1 MSVTR
6 REFLVAVPAA
16 GAGLVWAPFVR
27 SPQSPGGWEAVSA
40 APNAPNAPNAAIASS
55 APDAHAA
62 APVVSFHLDQPY
74 LDLTG
79 LEKPYVPPAGLRS
92 GAPLA
97 ALSEEQVFSR
107 FYGFI

>member
-1 MSVTR
+1 MASLSR
-6 REFLVAVPAA
+6 PAIE
-16 GAGLVWAPFVR
+16 GPF
-27 SPQSPGGWEAVSA
+27 EAQK
-40 APNAPNAPNAAIASS
+40 N
-55 APDAHAA
+55 

-79 LEKPYVPPAGLRS
+79 LEKPYIPPAGMRA

-97 ALSEEQVFSR
+97 ELSDEVLSR

>member
-6 REFLVAVPAA
+6 RRFLVAVPAA
-16 GAGLVWAPFVR
+16 GAAVALVPFLAGRR
-27 SPQSPGGWEAVSA
+27 SPQSPGGSEAA
-40 APNAPNAPNAAIASS
+40 AGPGEPVAPGAPRE
-55 APDAHAA
+55 PV

-74 LDLTG
+74 LDVTG
-79 LEKPYVPPAGLRS
+79 LETPYVPPAGMRS

-97 ALSEEQVFSR
+97 ALNEEEVFGR

>member
-1 MSVTR
+1 MSFSR
-6 REFLVAVPAA
+6 RGFLMAV
-16 GAGLVWAPFVR
+16 APFLAIR
-27 SPQSPGGWEAVSA
+27 RGPQSPYGSESEAEAEAEAPDVQRVAPLAPVAQA
-40 APNAPNAPNAAIASS
+40 APV
-55 APDAHAA
+55 

-79 LEKPYVPPAGLRS
+79 LEKPYVPPAGMRS

-97 ALSEEQVFSR
+97 ALSEEEVFSR

>member
-1 MSVTR
+1 VLKSPPLSDLPALSDRPALSDSVTR
-6 REFLVAVPAA
+6 
-16 GAGLVWAPFVR
+16 
-27 SPQSPGGWEAVSA
+27 
-40 APNAPNAPNAAIASS
+40 N
-55 APDAHAA
+55 

-79 LEKPYVPPAGLRS
+79 LEKPYIPPAGMRS

-97 ALSEEQVFSR
+97 ELGDEVLSR

>member
-1 MSVTR
+1 MVTGPAVGAAVALALGR
-6 REFLVAVPAA
+6 R
-16 GAGLVWAPFVR
+16 G
-27 SPQSPGGWEAVSA
+27 PQSPGGSELDAESRVGAPSQ
-40 APNAPNAPNAAIASS
+40 PNAPIAQG
-55 APDAHAA
+55 

-79 LEKPYVPPAGLRS
+79 LEKPYVPPVGMRS

-97 ALSEEQVFSR
+97 ALSEEQILSR

>member
-6 REFLVAVPAA
+6 REFLVTVPAA
-16 GAGLVWAPFVR
+16 GAALTLMPSFTIKN
-27 SPQSPGGWEAVSA
+27 P
-40 APNAPNAPNAAIASS
+40 
-55 APDAHAA
+55 
-62 APVVSFHLDQPY
+62 PVVSFHLDQPY

-79 LEKPYVPPAGLRS
+79 LEKPYVPPAGMRS

-97 ALSEEQVFSR
+97 ALSEEQVLSR

>member
-6 REFLVAVPAA
+6 REVLLWVPA
-16 GAGLVWAPFVR
+16 GAALAVMPLRG
-27 SPQSPGGWEAVSA
+27 PQSPGGLESGAALNWPDSRGGANSA
-40 APNAPNAPNAAIASS
+40 ALGS
-55 APDAHAA
+55 
-62 APVVSFHLDQPY
+62 PVVSFHLDQPY

-79 LEKPYVPPAGLRS
+79 LEKPYIPPAGMRS

-97 ALSEEQVFSR
+97 ALSEEEVLSR

>member
-6 REFLVAVPAA
+6 RGVLLLVPAV
-16 GAGLVWAPFVR
+16 GAALAFMSRRG
-27 SPQSPGGWEAVSA
+27 PQSPGGLESGA
-40 APNAPNAPNAAIASS
+40 APNSPDPLDGADSRAPHS
-55 APDAHAA
+55 
-62 APVVSFHLDQPY
+62 PVVSFHLDQPY

-79 LEKPYVPPAGLRS
+79 LEKPFVPPAGMRS

-97 ALSEEQVFSR
+97 ALSEEEVFSR

>member
-16 GAGLVWAPFVR
+16 GAVLALAPFSG
-27 SPQSPGGWEAVSA
+27 SPQSPGGWEADSA
-40 APNAPNAPNAAIASS
+40 VPNPAIEAAGRG
-55 APDAHAA
+55 AA
-62 APVVSFHLDQPY
+62 NEPVVSFHLDQPY

-79 LEKPYVPPAGLRS
+79 LEKPYVPPAGMRS

-97 ALSEEQVFSR
+97 ALSEEEILSR

>member
-6 REFLVAVPAA
+6 RGVLLLVPAA
-16 GAGLVWAPFVR
+16 GALLLMHLRG
-27 SPQSPGGWEAVSA
+27 PQSPGGLESEA
-40 APNAPNAPNAAIASS
+40 APNSPDSLGGADSRAPNS
-55 APDAHAA
+55 
-62 APVVSFHLDQPY
+62 PVVSFHLDQPY

-79 LEKPYVPPAGLRS
+79 LEKPFVPPAGMRS

-97 ALSEEQVFSR
+97 ALSEEEVFSR

>member
-6 REFLVAVPAA
+6 REFLVSGTAVALA
-16 GAGLVWAPFVR
+16 IGG
-27 SPQSPGGWEAVSA
+27 SPQSPGGSA
-40 APNAPNAPNAAIASS
+40 SHTASAS
-55 APDAHAA
+55 RASGASGGESGPESTSRTPTE
-62 APVVSFHLDQPY
+62 PVVSFHLDRPY

-79 LEKPYVPPAGLRS
+79 LETPYIPPAGMRS

-97 ALSEEQVFSR
+97 ALGEEELSR

>member
-1 MSVTR
+1 MSVSR
-6 REFLVAVPAA
+6 RHLLMAVPAA
-16 GAGLVWAPFVR
+16 GAALVLAPFAR
-27 SPQSPGGWEAVSA
+27 SPQSPGGWEVVSA
-40 APNAPNAPNAAIASS
+40 SPKLPNAAIASS
-55 APDAHAA
+55 APDAA

-79 LEKPYVPPAGLRS
+79 LEKPYVPPSGLRS

-97 ALSEEQVFSR
+97 ALSEEQVLSR